1 MASMKDKLISDFLS
15 NLYHNKKGWIGARRK
30 KNSKEFVWGDKSP
43 VNPYIRGIGWA
54 NGEPK
59 EDCTVNSNPFLSDT
73 ACVSSSPPPGFF
85 CEMDTVAAVV
95 KGDRGEWPGHPKDAW
110 AVQNLL
116 KKNKKGVK
124 EGKDKKGVFNY
135 WLLPNGATNKGFILD
150 FGFVKAFNLVQ
161 VVNTHSAEWRDRAT
175 KKFKVY
181 LR

>member
-43 VNPYIRGIGWA
+43 VNPYVRGIGWA

-85 CEMDTVAAVV
+85 CEMDTVASVL
-95 KGDRGEWPGHPKDAW
+95 KGDY
-110 AVQNLL
+110 LL
-116 KKNKKGVK
+116 
-124 EGKDKKGVFNY
+124 
-135 WLLPNGATNKGFILD
+135 LGF
-150 FGFVKAFNLVQ
+150 
-161 VVNTHSAEWRDRAT
+161 
-175 KKFKVY
+175 
-181 LR
+181 